1 MENRKKILIFS
12 SKKNLRIIKRKLDLY
27 KKRFI
32 LRFVSDEKKI
42 LKSDMLISFVNGR
55 IFNKIILNKFKYS
68 INFHP
73 GPPNLPGRDP
83 HHWAIFFKKKY
94 YGITLHEMKKK
105 VDTGKIIYTS
115 LFKIK
120 KNDNPQTLRKKAF
133 NLCLN
138 IFVKN
143 FSKIIK
149 GNIKQKKKII
159 WSKKIRKRSEVYKLL
174 DDMKYF
180 HVSRQLKVK
189 TAFGDFIKN

>member
-1 MENRKKILIFS
+1 MENKKKILIFS
-12 SKKNLRIIKRKLDLY
+12 SKKNIRIIKRKLYLY
-27 KKRFI
+27 KKKFI
-32 LRFVSDEKKI
+32 LRFVFDEKKMP
-42 LKSDMLISFVNGR
+42 KGDMLISFVNGR
-55 IFNKIILNKFKYS
+55 IFNEIILNRFKHS

-83 HHWAIFFKKKY
+83 HHWAIFFKKKH
-94 YGITLHEMKKK
+94 YGITLHEIKKK
-105 VDTGKIIYTS
+105 VDTGKIIYTN

-143 FSKIIK
+143 FPKIINGK
-149 GNIKQKKKII
+149 INQKKKIV

-174 DDMKYF
+174 DTMK
-180 HVSRQLKVK
+180 HLNSSKQLKVK
-189 TAFGDFIKN
+189 MAFGDFIKN